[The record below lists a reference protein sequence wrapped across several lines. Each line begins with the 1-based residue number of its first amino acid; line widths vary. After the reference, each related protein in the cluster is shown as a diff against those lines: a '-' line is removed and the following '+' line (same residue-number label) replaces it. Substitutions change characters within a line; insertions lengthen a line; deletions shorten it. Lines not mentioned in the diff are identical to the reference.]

1 MKPKFLYF
9 FLFII
14 SINCTKPTN
23 SDAFIENVTGRYLY
37 DSDQVIEVYFKDK
50 VLLLTWKGIKDIKPM
65 KFDDDIFFVKEMN
78 EKITFKTNPQDQKEY
93 LVLLP
98 KEEGAEI
105 TFNFKK
111 LEKNE
116 LTPSEYLANDN
127 FEEALAGY
135 IAIQQKDSLNIAVNE
150 NEMNAIGYYHLGR
163 NEIQKAINVLKI
175 NAVLHPNS
183 DNVFDSLGEA
193 YLKSGDTLQAIVNYK
208 KALAIDSGNRR
219 AKNVVE
225 KFDKK

>member
-1 MKPKFLYF
+1 MKPKFLYL

-23 SDAFIENVTGRYLY
+23 SDAFIKNVTGRYLY

-98 KEEGAEI
+98 KEKGTEI

-111 LEKNE
+111 LEENE

-127 FEEALAGY
+127 YEEALAGY

-150 NEMNAIGYYHLGR
+150 NEMNSLGYYHLGR
-163 NEIQKAINVLKI
+163 NETQKAINVLKI

-193 YLKSGDTLQAIVNYK
+193 YFKSGDTLQAIVNYK

-219 AKNVVE
+219 AKNVIE
-225 KFDKK
+225 RFDKK